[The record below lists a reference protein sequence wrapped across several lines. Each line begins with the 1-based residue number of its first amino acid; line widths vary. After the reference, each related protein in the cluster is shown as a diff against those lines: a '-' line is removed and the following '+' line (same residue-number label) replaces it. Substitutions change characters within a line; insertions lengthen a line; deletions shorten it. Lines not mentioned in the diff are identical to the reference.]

1 MEPDWLR
8 YHRHISNRNGPFQ
21 KNEATKSKI
30 MRVMTRAKSKR
41 GEPKHFMNQPL
52 PANSFIRLKDSRD
65 LYETVIFAGY
75 ASNQTSTSN
84 QTCSIYCLKIHSL
97 KISSCMHHIVPIGA
111 KFDFQPL
118 DASNLVLRLHPVSQ
132 SVIFHLTY
140 THMSSEQCKV
150 LTTAQYGP
158 KPLAILRFI

>member
-1 MEPDWLR
+1 
-8 YHRHISNRNGPFQ
+8 
-21 KNEATKSKI
+21 
-30 MRVMTRAKSKR
+30 
-41 GEPKHFMNQPL
+41 
-52 PANSFIRLKDSRD
+52 
-65 LYETVIFAGY
+65 
-75 ASNQTSTSN
+75 
-84 QTCSIYCLKIHSL
+84 
-97 KISSCMHHIVPIGA
+97 MHHIVPIGA

-158 KPLAILRFI
+158 KPLAILRFIKSIILHLIIRLVLEISKTGTV